1 MVENLESKITS
12 EKKDLIEK
20 MDVMRKEHHLYSD
33 LDRLEESDELTRLY
47 LTQMR
52 ERYIQRCDFM
62 RSKVKE
68 ISSEYEKNQSIL
80 NKSATWKS
88 LQDQEEKLRRQGQV
102 VFSLQESVKDKERK
116 TNYES
121 SKSRCLALA
130 NKLII
135 EQ

>member
-1 MVENLESKITS
+1 MVVNLESKIES
-12 EKKDLIEK
+12 EKKDMIEK
-20 MDVMRKEHHLYSD
+20 MDVMRKENHLYSD
-33 LDRLEESDELTRLY
+33 LDRLEETDELSRLY

-52 ERYIQRCDFM
+52 ERYIQRCDFI
-62 RSKVKE
+62 RSKVNE
-68 ISSEYEKNQSIL
+68 ISSEYEKNQNIL

-102 VFSLQESVKDKERK
+102 VFALQESVNDKQRK

-121 SKSRCLALA
+121 SKSRCLAFA
-130 NKLII
+130 NKLIL